1 MKIHEILNEAST
13 PGRGWSGKIKK
24 IDSILS
30 WMYDQNILTATEKK
44 KKDSV
49 FRQYYRYYNDGDF
62 PTALKVKGISKWS
75 GEKVVET
82 ALEKYLET
90 FIKEMLAK
98 YLPKVNRREFRLDTV
113 IKELSV
119 VRDVADREDAHG
131 LLGYWLKKTKINDEE
146 GILAEFT
153 EELKKSYEVLK
164 KALDEVDPDRSN
176 NVISYRKREMQE
188 DGTWNSE
195 LDKLYND
202 MASDVKL
209 IKMYIVKLINAT
221 QKLKDALKS
230 S

>member
-1 MKIHEILNEAST
+1 MKVNELLNEAST
-13 PGRGWSGKIKK
+13 PGRGWNGKIKK

-62 PTALKVKGISKWS
+62 PTALKVKGISKRS

-82 ALEKYLET
+82 ELEKYLET

-98 YLPKVNRREFRLDTV
+98 YLPKVNRREFRLDTL

-119 VRDVADREDAHG
+119 VRDVADREDVHG
-131 LLGYWLKKTKINDEE
+131 LLTYWLKKTKINDEE

-153 EELKKSYEVLK
+153 EELKKSYEILK
-164 KALDEVDPDRSN
+164 KELDSIDPASST
-176 NVISYRKREMQE
+176 VVSYRKVRMKEN
-188 DGTWNSE
+188 GTWDSK
-195 LDKLYND
+195 LDKLYDNMVAD
-202 MASDVKL
+202 IKL

-221 QKLKDALKS
+221 QKLKDELNIS
-230 S
+230 